1 MKYRFQ
7 EEALVSAVLA
17 TWSDRGM
24 MNMRADSG
32 AGCELRRDGLWQW
45 LDNAELMGATLY
57 WVF

>member
-32 AGCELRRDGLWQW
+32 AGCELRCDGL
-45 LDNAELMGATLY
+45 
-57 WVF
+57 